1 MKKTLLSSFA
11 LRAFLLVM
19 AFVGAVNSAWA
30 DSKTVTAA
38 ALTNNTLTDSPI
50 TLVFDKQNGSTAP
63 AYNAKGEDLR
73 LYAKGTVTISCEVG
87 NMEKIVFNLS
97 DQGKKRLAPIT
108 ASEGTIATQASGDI
122 TVTWTGNANE
132 ITFTVGEKADFG
144 SDGSTKAGQLDFS
157 SVEITYTAGTTPGD
171 NRQASDLTV
180 SQESIEIDLS
190 VPQDVRLVATTQST
204 GAISYTGYDENII
217 TVTPANDNKT
227 AMVTA
232 KAVGTTKII
241 VAVEADDNYK
251 AGSKEV
257 AVKITDSSAPQHG
270 TADAPY
276 TVAEVLA
283 LYANNAVP
291 TEEVYVKGIISK
303 IKSLNPDKY
312 TNAQYYISDD
322 GTETNQFY
330 VYNGKYLEG
339 ADFTANDQI
348 QVGDEVVVCGKLTSY
363 QGTDEFAAGS
373 KIVSLTK
380 STKEDAGLAFNG
392 ETDEYS
398 VNVGESFQAPTL
410 SNPNQL
416 PVTFSSSNENVATVD
431 ASGNVTIIAAGVTT
445 ITATSEATDLFKA
458 GEASYTLTVTDLNAP
473 GQTQK
478 NPYTVAQAIDYIKTL
493 GTSTSGTVYVKGI
506 ISQVDSYNSNFG
518 SITYWISDDGTTD
531 NQMQVYSGLNLNQE
545 KFTAK
550 GDLSVGD
557 EVIVCGNVKMYV
569 KSGVETPEFDKEN
582 YLVEYKHTEMIQTE
596 IYIHD
601 AAGGAIETIEL
612 KLGESAQISTT
623 TNLKTVTPTFTI
635 SDNSI
640 VKYEDGVLTALA
652 AGTATIT
659 FAIEATSEYTAAT
672 AELLVKV
679 TDPNKVVARVEALD
693 MDFTVNEW
701 DLPVGSDAG
710 AQKEAEFTNG
720 FYSIALAAS
729 TKYYFNKAGYLML
742 GKSGS
747 TLTLPAF
754 QKNVQKIAVVGTGSA
769 SEKVGQNIFVGDNAV
784 STETEGAKDVTNV
797 YEIAEQYQAAGNIY
811 TLQVTT
817 AHNTQISHI
826 YVFAETGDT
835 YSRTVTPDA
844 FGTICLPYDATVE
857 GAVLYTI
864 SGKGEG
870 YITLTEA
877 KAAQAGVPYIF
888 QATASELTA
897 TYTGRESAIP
907 AEANGLVGTIGG
919 RPVAEGKY
927 VIANNEVAPCGTG
940 CKVADHRAYIDL
952 EAIEGTADEAG
963 VKLYIGESANGIA
976 TVKGVQSDNR
986 VYNLAGQRVN
996 KALKGIY
1003 IVNGKKVVK

>member
-1 MKKTLLSSFA
+1 MKKTLLSSFT

-19 AFVGAVNSAWA
+19 ALVGAVNSAWA

-63 AYNAKGEDLR
+63 AYNAKGGDLR

-204 GAISYTGYDENII
+204 GAVSFTGYDENII

-241 VAVEADDNYK
+241 VAVEEDDNYK

-283 LYANNAVP
+283 LYANNTVP

-330 VYNGKYLEG
+330 VYNGKYLDG
-339 ADFTANDQI
+339 ADFTAIDQI

-416 PVTFSSSNENVATVD
+416 PVTFSSSNTNVATVD

-531 NQMQVYSGLNLNQE
+531 NQMQVYSGLGLDQAQFSAKENL
-545 KFTAK
+545 
-550 GDLSVGD
+550 SIGD
-557 EVIVCGNVKMYV
+557 EVIVCGKVKMYNT
-569 KSGVETPEFDKEN
+569 TPEFDKEN
-582 YLVEYKHTEMIQTE
+582 YLVAYKQSQLTQTE

-640 VKYEDGVLTALA
+640 VNYENGVLTALA

-701 DLPVGSDAG
+701 DLPVGSNAG
-710 AQKEAEFTNG
+710 AQDEAEFTNG
-720 FYSIALAAS
+720 FYSISLAAS
-729 TKYYFNKAGYLML
+729 TKYYFNTDGYLML
-742 GKSGS
+742 GKANSS
-747 TLTLPAF
+747 LTLPAF
-754 QKNVQKIAVVGTGSA
+754 EKNVQKIEVVGTSGA
-769 SEKVGQNIFVGDNAV
+769 STGVVQNIFVGENAV
-784 STETEGAKDVTNV
+784 SEATTGAKNVTNV
-797 YEIAEQYQAAGNIY
+797 YEIAEQYQTAGIVY
-811 TLQVTT
+811 TLKVTSS
-817 AHNTQISHI
+817 HNTQISHI
-826 YVFAETGDT
+826 YVYAEIDGDT
-835 YSRTVTPDA
+835 YTRKVDEGK
-844 FGTICLPYDATVE
+844 FGTICLPYDARVQ
-857 GAVLYTI
+857 GATLYSI
-864 SGKGEG
+864 AGKGEG
-870 YITLTEA
+870 YISLTEA
-877 KAAQAGVPYIF
+877 ATAQAGVPYIF
-888 QATASELTA
+888 QATASELVA
-897 TYTGRESAIP
+897 HYTGEVAASKAP
-907 AEANGLVGTIGG
+907 TTANGLVGTIGG

-927 VIANNEVAPCGTG
+927 VIANNTVAPCGTG
-940 CKVADHRAYIDL
+940 CKIADHRAYIDL
-952 EAIEGTADEAG
+952 EAIEGAGDETG
-963 VKLYIGESANGIA
+963 VKLYLSQTADGIA
-976 TVKGVQSDNR
+976 TVQTTQGDNR
-986 VYNLAGQRVN
+986 IFNLAGQRVN
-996 KALKGIY
+996 KAQKGIY
-1003 IVNGKKVVK
+1003 IVNGKKVVLK

>member
-19 AFVGAVNSAWA
+19 TLVGAVNAAWA
-30 DSKTVTAA
+30 DEVTITKSLADIATENQWTQSAGNDAVCYTSFNLDDNITVSTSGQANCGSFWGEDWRLYQAKSGDVTIAA
-38 ALTNNTLTDSPI
+38 AEGCTLKSITITYGTKNN
-50 TLVFDKQNGSTAP
+50 
-63 AYNAKGEDLR
+63 
-73 LYAKGTVTISCEVG
+73 
-87 NMEKIVFNLS
+87 
-97 DQGKKRLAPIT
+97 GKLDI
-108 ASEGTIATQASGDI
+108 ASG
-122 TVTWTGNANE
+122 TATEVSGSSVTY
-132 ITFTVGEKADFG
+132 TVGG
-144 SDGSTKAGQLDFS
+144 SSTNGQVKITS
-157 SVEITYTAGTTPGD
+157 ISVTYETGGTTPGD

-232 KAVGTTKII
+232 KAVGTTTIT
-241 VAVEADDNYK
+241 VAVEADNNYK

-283 LYANNAVP
+283 LYANNTVP

-330 VYNGKYLEG
+330 VYNGKYLDG

-373 KIVSLTK
+373 KIISLTK
-380 STKEDAGLAFNG
+380 STKADAGLAFNG

-416 PVTFSSSNENVATVD
+416 PVTFSSSNTNVATVD

-531 NQMQVYSGLNLNQE
+531 NQMQVYSGLGLDQAQFSAKENL
-545 KFTAK
+545 
-550 GDLSVGD
+550 SIGD
-557 EVIVCGNVKMYV
+557 EVIVCGKVKMYNT
-569 KSGVETPEFDKEN
+569 TPEFDKEN
-582 YLVEYKHTEMIQTE
+582 YLVAYKQSQLTQTE

-601 AAGGAIETIEL
+601 ATGGAIETIEL

-640 VKYEDGVLTALA
+640 VNYENGVLTALA

-710 AQKEAEFTNG
+710 AQDEAEFTNG
-720 FYSIALAAS
+720 FYSITLAAK

-754 QKNVQKIAVVGTGSA
+754 QKNVQKIAVVGTGTA
-769 SEKVGQNIFVGDNAV
+769 SDNVGQNIFVGDKAA
-784 STETEGAKDVTNV
+784 STETTGAKDVTNV

-844 FGTICLPYDATVE
+844 FGTLCLPYDATVE
-857 GAVLYTI
+857 GAVLYNI

-888 QATASELTA
+888 QATASELVA
-897 TYTGRESAIP
+897 HYTGEVAASKAP
-907 AEANGLVGTIGG
+907 TTANGLVGTIGG

-927 VIANNEVAPCGTG
+927 VIADNTVALCGTG
-940 CKVADHRAYIDL
+940 CKIADHRAYIDL
-952 EAIEGTADEAG
+952 EAIEGAGDETG
-963 VKLYIGESANGIA
+963 VKLYLSQTADGIA
-976 TVKGVQSDNR
+976 TVQTTQGDNR
-986 VYNLAGQRVN
+986 IFNLAGQRVN
-996 KALKGIY
+996 KAQKGIY
-1003 IVNGKKVVK
+1003 IVNGKKVVLK